1 MPAGRKA
8 GTASPRDSEQAFI
21 YAVGSN
27 AINPSRKAA
36 VFISFFGV
44 EHKNFFRISLNFY
57 VIIFVL

>member
-36 VFISFFGV
+36 AFISFFGV
-44 EHKNFFRISLNFY
+44 KPNF
-57 VIIFVL
+57 

>member
-36 VFISFFGV
+36 VFVSFFEV
-44 EHKNFFRISLNFY
+44 EPKNFFRTSLNFS
-57 VIIFVL
+57 VIMLTL

>member
-8 GTASPRDSEQAFI
+8 GMASPRDSEQAFI

-36 VFISFFGV
+36 VFVSFFEV
-44 EHKNFFRISLNFY
+44 EPNF
-57 VIIFVL
+57 